1 MRTRMLEIPGV
12 IQAATQAALM
22 KDAVKRQD
30 WEEHFERLMREHGA
44 AVVRLASAYE
54 RNIASRDDLVQEI
67 ALALWKALPG
77 FRGECSERT
86 LVFRIAHNRAVTHV
100 ERSRR
105 SGTVGLDDAKE
116 IADRRRTPEMQASAG
131 ELRARLMDAVRA
143 IPLGQR
149 QVVALLLEGL
159 THGEIADVLGITESN
174 VAVRAVRARKELR
187 ERLGDIR

>member
-1 MRTRMLEIPGV
+1 METPGV
-12 IQAATQAALM
+12 TQAATQAALM
-22 KDAVKRQD
+22 EDAVKRRE
-30 WEEHFERLMREHGA
+30 WEEHFERLMREHGS

-54 RNIASRDDLVQEI
+54 RNTASRDDLVQEI
-67 ALALWKALPG
+67 TLALWRALPG

-86 LVFRIAHNRAVTHV
+86 LVLRVAHNRAVTHV

-105 SGTVGLDDAKE
+105 RAAVGLHDPNE

-131 ELRARLMDAVRA
+131 ELRTRLMDAVRA

-159 THGEIADVLGITESN
+159 THAEIADVLGITESN

-187 ERLGDIR
+187 ERLGDIQ